1 MNKRCE
7 KCGWWVKDKKPCYDN
22 FFSGRCTCPVPQWVR
37 HYTTWTSELLGDNCP
52 CWKSNT
58 SDTLAAIE
66 KFRQEHPE
74 AEADLA
80 AYRAMFCPADCP
92 DRYYVD
98 ALTGWTCKEWVCR
111 LASLRT
117 KVGVVVLKC
126 QECYLKEGKCHS

>member
-1 MNKRCE
+1 MNR
-7 KCGWWVKDKKPCYDN
+7 
-22 FFSGRCTCPVPQWVR
+22 RCTTCEDRMEAVA
-37 HYTTWTSELLGDNCP
+37 YLGRAQ
-52 CWKSNT
+52 K
-58 SDTLAAIE
+58 A
-66 KFRQEHPE
+66 E
-74 AEADLA
+74 AEFV
-80 AYRAMFCPADCP
+80 AYRAMFCPGDCP